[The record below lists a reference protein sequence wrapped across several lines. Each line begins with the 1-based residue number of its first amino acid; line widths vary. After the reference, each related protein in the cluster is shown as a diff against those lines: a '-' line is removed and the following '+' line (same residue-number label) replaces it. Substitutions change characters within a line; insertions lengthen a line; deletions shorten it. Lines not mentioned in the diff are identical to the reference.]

1 VATHPDPWRA
11 IDRQP
16 DPARYVRM
24 MESRG
29 QTPTQAR
36 LRRRFLR
43 FCGIA
48 PGWRVVEVGAG
59 SGVVA
64 RDLAR
69 MVGPRG
75 HVVGVDRSRVLLAAA
90 RRRAREE
97 GLGARLEF
105 RRGDATALPLGSGRF
120 DCALAVTVLLHVA
133 RPLAMLH
140 ELVRV
145 TRPGGVVALQ
155 DQDFGTQV
163 LDHPDRELTRL
174 IFERVAARM
183 YPEPFSGRT
192 LVRRLVEL
200 GLERVRLLADVYQV
214 RSLDPFTHSLLG
226 RRADAA
232 VRFGLI
238 GAARA
243 SRWIAEI
250 ERADAA
256 GHFVFT
262 FNYYG
267 AAGVKPRAVSTSPA
281 RVAGVRQA
289 GARARGR
296 RGGLSGAR

>member
-1 VATHPDPWRA
+1 MAPHPDPWRA

-29 QTPTQAR
+29 RTPTQAR
-36 LRRRFLR
+36 VRRRFLR
-43 FCGIA
+43 FCRIA
-48 PGWRVVEVGAG
+48 AGWNVLEVGVG

-64 RDLAR
+64 RDVAVR
-69 MVGPRG
+69 VGPRG
-75 HVVGVDRSRVLLAAA
+75 HVTGVDRSRVLLATA

-97 GLGARLEF
+97 GLARRMDF
-105 RRGDATALPLGSGRF
+105 RLGDAAALPLRTGRF

-133 RPLAMLH
+133 RPQAMLR

-145 TRPGGVVALQ
+145 TRPGGVVGLQ

-163 LDHPDRELTRL
+163 LDHPDRALTRL
-174 IFERVAARM
+174 IFEGVADRM
-183 YPEPFSGRT
+183 YPEPYSGRT

-214 RSLDPFTHSLLG
+214 RTLDAFTHGLLK
-226 RRADAA
+226 RRTEIAMQ
-232 VRFGLI
+232 FGLI
-238 GAARA
+238 GPRQAGGWLDA
-243 SRWIAEI
+243 I
-250 ERADAA
+250 ERAAAA

-267 AAGVKPRAVSTSPA
+267 ATGIKPGGAA
-281 RVAGVRQA
+281 RR
-289 GARARGR
+289 
-296 RGGLSGAR
+296 

>member
-1 VATHPDPWRA
+1 MAPHPDPWRA

-24 MESRG
+24 METRG

-43 FCGIA
+43 FCGVA
-48 PGWRVVEVGAG
+48 PGWRVVEVGCG

-64 RDLAR
+64 RDLAA
-69 MVGPRG
+69 MVGPGG
-75 HVVGVDRSRVLLAAA
+75 HVTGVDKSRVLLAAA

-97 GLGARLEF
+97 GLDARTDF
-105 RRGDATALPLGSGRF
+105 RLGDAAALPLRSGRF

-133 RPLAMLH
+133 RPQAMLR

-145 TRPGGVVALQ
+145 TRPGGMVGLQ

-163 LDHPDRELTRL
+163 LDHPDRALTRL
-174 IFERVAARM
+174 IFEGVAARM

-200 GLERVRLLADVYQV
+200 RLERVRLLADVYQV
-214 RSLDPFTHSLLG
+214 RTLDPFTHSLLR
-226 RRADAA
+226 RRADTA
-232 VRFGLI
+232 VKFGLV

-243 SRWIAEI
+243 ARWVAAI

-267 AAGVKPRAVSTSPA
+267 ASGLKPRV
-281 RVAGVRQA
+281 
-289 GARARGR
+289 
-296 RGGLSGAR
+296 

>member
-1 VATHPDPWRA
+1 MPRHPDPWRA

-16 DPARYVRM
+16 RPERYVRM

-29 QTPTQAR
+29 CTPTQAR

-43 FCGIA
+43 FCRIA
-48 PGWRVVEVGAG
+48 PGWRVVEVGSG

-64 RDLAR
+64 RDVATL
-69 MVGPRG
+69 VGPRG
-75 HVVGVDRSRVLLAAA
+75 HVTGIDRSRVLLAAA

-97 GLGARLEF
+97 QLDRRLDF
-105 RRGDATALPLGSGRF
+105 RLGDAVALPLRSGRF

-133 RPLAMLH
+133 RPGAMLR

-145 TRPGGVVALQ
+145 TRPGGLVALQ

-163 LDHPDRELTRL
+163 LDHPDRELTRR
-174 IFERVAARM
+174 IFEGVTARL
-183 YPEPFSGRT
+183 YAEPFSGRT

-214 RSLDPFTHSLLG
+214 RRLDPFTHNLLE
-226 RRADAA
+226 RRASAA
-232 VRFGLI
+232 VEFGLV
-238 GAARA
+238 GARRA
-243 SRWIAEI
+243 AGWLAEI

-267 AAGVKPRAVSTSPA
+267 AAGTRPRA
-281 RVAGVRQA
+281 
-289 GARARGR
+289 
-296 RGGLSGAR
+296 

>member
-1 VATHPDPWRA
+1 MSPHPDPWRA

-48 PGWRVVEVGAG
+48 PGWRVVDVGCG
-59 SGVVA
+59 SGVVTRDVAA
-64 RDLAR
+64 R
-69 MVGPRG
+69 VGARG

-97 GLGARLEF
+97 RLERRIDF
-105 RRGDATALPLGSGRF
+105 RLGDAGALPLRSGRF

-133 RPLAMLH
+133 RPLAVLR
-140 ELVRV
+140 ELARV
-145 TRPGGVVALQ
+145 TRPGGVVGLQ

-163 LDHPDRELTRL
+163 LDHPDRALTRV
-174 IFERVAARM
+174 IFEGVTARM

-192 LVRRLVEL
+192 LVRRLVEQ
-200 GLERVRLLADVYQV
+200 GFERVRLLADVYQV
-214 RSLDPFTHSLLG
+214 RNLDPFTHDLLE
-226 RRADAA
+226 RRAANA
-232 VRFGLI
+232 VKFGLI

-243 SRWIAEI
+243 SRWVAAV

-267 AAGVKPRAVSTSPA
+267 AAGVKPRA
-281 RVAGVRQA
+281 
-289 GARARGR
+289 
-296 RGGLSGAR
+296 

>member
-1 VATHPDPWRA
+1 VSPHPDPWRA
-11 IDRQP
+11 IDRQR

-43 FCGIA
+43 FCGIGR
-48 PGWRVVEVGAG
+48 GWRVVEVGCG
-59 SGVVA
+59 SGVVTRDVAA
-64 RDLAR
+64 R
-69 MVGPRG
+69 VGARG
-75 HVVGVDRSRVLLAAA
+75 HVVGVDKSRVLLAAA

-97 GLGARLEF
+97 RLDRRIEF
-105 RRGDATALPLGSGRF
+105 RLGDAGALPLRSGRF

-133 RPLAMLH
+133 RPLAVLR
-140 ELVRV
+140 ELARV
-145 TRPGGVVALQ
+145 TRPGGVVGLQ

-163 LDHPDRELTRL
+163 LDHPDRALTRV
-174 IFERVAARM
+174 IFEGVTART

-192 LVRRLVEL
+192 LVRRLVEQ
-200 GLERVRLLADVYQV
+200 GFERVRLLADVYQV
-214 RSLDPFTHSLLG
+214 RSLDPFTHDLLE
-226 RRADAA
+226 RRAASA
-232 VRFGLI
+232 VKFGLI

-243 SRWIAEI
+243 SGWMAAI

-267 AAGVKPRAVSTSPA
+267 AAGVKPRA
-281 RVAGVRQA
+281 
-289 GARARGR
+289 
-296 RGGLSGAR
+296 

>member
-1 VATHPDPWRA
+1 VPHPHPDPWRA

-29 QTPTQAR
+29 QTPTQVR

-43 FCGIA
+43 FCGIRR
-48 PGWRVVEVGAG
+48 GWRVVEVGCG

-64 RDLAR
+64 RDVAT

-75 HVVGVDRSRVLLAAA
+75 RVTGVDKSRVLAAAA

-97 GLGARLEF
+97 GLDGRIDVRL
-105 RRGDATALPLGSGRF
+105 GDAGALPLRSGRF

-133 RPLAMLH
+133 RPQAMLR
-140 ELVRV
+140 EMVRV
-145 TRPGGVVALQ
+145 TRPGGVVGLQ

-163 LDHPDRELTRL
+163 LDHPDRALTRG
-174 IFERVAARM
+174 IFEGVAARS

-200 GLERVRLLADVYQV
+200 GLERVRLLTDVYQV
-214 RSLDPFTHSLLG
+214 RSLDPFTHDLLE
-226 RRADAA
+226 RRAANA
-232 VRFGLI
+232 VKFGLI

-243 SRWIAEI
+243 ARWMAAI

-267 AAGVKPRAVSTSPA
+267 AFGVKPLA
-281 RVAGVRQA
+281 
-289 GARARGR
+289 
-296 RGGLSGAR
+296 

>member
-1 VATHPDPWRA
+1 MAPHPDPWRA

-29 QTPTQAR
+29 RTPTQAR
-36 LRRRFLR
+36 VRRRFLR
-43 FCGIA
+43 FCRIA
-48 PGWRVVEVGAG
+48 AGWNVLEVGVG

-64 RDLAR
+64 RDVAVR
-69 MVGPRG
+69 VGPRG
-75 HVVGVDRSRVLLAAA
+75 HVTGVDRSGVLLATA

-97 GLGARLEF
+97 GLARRMDF
-105 RRGDATALPLGSGRF
+105 RLGDAAALPLRTGRF

-133 RPLAMLH
+133 RPQAMLR

-145 TRPGGVVALQ
+145 TRPGGVVGLQ

-163 LDHPDRELTRL
+163 LDHPDRALTRL
-174 IFERVAARM
+174 IFEGVADRM
-183 YPEPFSGRT
+183 YPEPYSGRT

-214 RSLDPFTHSLLG
+214 RTLDAFTHGLLK
-226 RRADAA
+226 RRTEIAMQ
-232 VRFGLI
+232 FGLI
-238 GAARA
+238 GPRQAGGWLDA
-243 SRWIAEI
+243 I
-250 ERADAA
+250 ERAAAA

-267 AAGVKPRAVSTSPA
+267 ATGIKPGGAA
-281 RVAGVRQA
+281 RR
-289 GARARGR
+289 
-296 RGGLSGAR
+296 

>member
-1 VATHPDPWRA
+1 MPPHPDPWRA

-16 DPARYVRM
+16 EPERYVRM

-43 FCGIA
+43 FCRIA
-48 PGWRVVEVGAG
+48 PGWRVVEVGSG
-59 SGVVA
+59 SGVV
-64 RDLAR
+64 
-69 MVGPRG
+69 
-75 HVVGVDRSRVLLAAA
+75 GVDKSRVLLAAA

-97 GLGARLEF
+97 RLDRRISF
-105 RRGDATALPLGSGRF
+105 RLGDAAALPLRSGRF

-133 RPLAMLH
+133 RPEAMLR

-145 TRPGGVVALQ
+145 TRPGGVVGLQ

-163 LDHPDRELTRL
+163 LDHPDRALTRL
-174 IFERVAARM
+174 IFEGVAARM

-214 RSLDPFTHSLLG
+214 RSLDPFTHTLLK
-226 RRADAA
+226 RRAEIAM
-232 VRFGLI
+232 RFGLI
-238 GAARA
+238 GAGRAARWLA
-243 SRWIAEI
+243 AI

-267 AAGVKPRAVSTSPA
+267 ATGLKPRA
-281 RVAGVRQA
+281 
-289 GARARGR
+289 
-296 RGGLSGAR
+296 